1 MVVFYDIS
9 TKFDLEEYQK
19 TESLAKY
26 RLGMTKKKRNMFPL
40 RGYLLSSLTYLF
52 SMLVDK

>member
-26 RLGMTKKKRNMFPL
+26 RLGMTKIRNMFPL
-40 RGYLLSSLTYLF
+40 WGYLLSSLTYLF